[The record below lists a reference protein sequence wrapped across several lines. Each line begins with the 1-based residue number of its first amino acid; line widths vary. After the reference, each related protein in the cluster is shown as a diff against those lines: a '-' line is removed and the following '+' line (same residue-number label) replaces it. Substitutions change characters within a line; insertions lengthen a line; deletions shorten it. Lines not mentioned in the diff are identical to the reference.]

1 MDGEWGRTVTQTFAT
16 LWVARAGATPG
27 VGPQLVILVRP
38 PLAPS
43 AKVDPVRVT
52 PSPCPPRAAPPFI
65 PRGNATEDRRHGPS
79 CCWGG
84 VPSRGS
90 TSTCHGSGRPSPVY
104 TPSRTRGGRRRTARP
119 KLPSGSPG
127 QREIEKRSREKSY
140 GFLPAE
146 HAKKSRKFDYN
157 NSLTA
162 PSIPVEATLRRTM
175 FPSRSIRKFAG
186 IFWTL

>member
-104 TPSRTRGGRRRTARP
+104 TPSCTRRCRRGSARP
-119 KLPSGSPG
+119 RCCRGSPG
-127 QREIEKRSREKSY
+127 RGRSALEPA
-140 GFLPAE
+140 FLYPMAV
-146 HAKKSRKFDYN
+146 
-157 NSLTA
+157 
-162 PSIPVEATLRRTM
+162 SILSASTPIIGLPRLQVRVEAGSKTPCGRVYSERQ
-175 FPSRSIRKFAG
+175 RN
-186 IFWTL
+186 